1 MYSCINHRAIDVITL
16 FQEKTRSIHTLL
28 CVADKR
34 DSKNSHPYSFM
45 KKTFVF
51 IAGLFLGSILLT
63 NPASAQEFNCRVSV
77 NIQQLSGSEFTFLK
91 ELEEQM
97 SIYINERSFTEDRYE
112 EHERIDCI
120 IQIIFEESVSLTSF
134 AARIVLSTAR
144 PIYGTPSLTT
154 ILQLSD
160 ESWQFNYAQ
169 GTPLVFDLER
179 FDPLT
184 SVLDFYVYIML
195 GYDYD
200 TFAELGG
207 SPYFER
213 ARRIAELAETQGAV
227 GWSDLGS
234 DRGRS
239 SLVDQVLD
247 PRFRPLREAYFKY
260 HFSGLDVFVSEI
272 ELAREN
278 ALEALRGLRDLYDD
292 ISREYV
298 MDIFF
303 ATKAEE
309 LAAIFEDSPLSSEAY
324 ELLSQIDPA
333 NLSKYDKL
341 VN

>member
-1 MYSCINHRAIDVITL
+1 MLDFVVFLGYTGCRFTL
-16 FQEKTRSIHTLL
+16 QPERKPGNAWIPFL
-28 CVADKR
+28 
-34 DSKNSHPYSFM
+34 M
-45 KKTFVF
+45 KKTHLF
-51 IAGLFLGSILLT
+51 IIGLICGLCLFSS
-63 NPASAQEFNCRVSV
+63 PVKAQEFNCRVSV
-77 NIQQLSGSEFTFLK
+77 NIQQLAGSEFTFLR
-91 ELEEQM
+91 ELEEQI

-112 EHERIDCI
+112 DHERIDCI

-169 GTPLVFDLER
+169 GTPIVFDLER
-179 FDPLT
+179 FDPLA
-184 SVLDFYVYIML
+184 SVLDFYIYTML

-200 TFAELGG
+200 TFSEFGG
-207 SPYFER
+207 TPYFER

-239 SLVDQVLD
+239 SLVDQILD

-272 ELAREN
+272 ELARQN
-278 ALEALRGLRDLYDD
+278 ALEALQGLKELYDE

-298 MDIFF
+298 LDIFF
-303 ATKAEE
+303 TTKAEE
-309 LAAIFEDSPLSSEAY
+309 LAAIFENSPLSSEAY
-324 ELLSQIDPA
+324 TLLSQIDPA